1 MELKEMFYI
10 TEKDWYKLQAWAKLA
25 YDEDQNEISGLMTA
39 IPQKDG
45 RYKIGDVEILKQEN
59 SGANTELDGEA
70 VTEYKMKYAMKY
82 KDKRMKYVWWHSH
95 HTMGAFWSG
104 TDENEINAWENES
117 FSLALVINLRE
128 EYVFRVSLWKANG
141 LPIKEHYDIG
151 LTIERKQP
159 KISITESMKKKY
171 EELCADRVSH
181 VNTYTGY
188 RRNGWGQ
195 IQGRLFAK
203 NEVAL
208 NIETAYGQLIDEI
221 EKLFDGISDGSIK
234 VKEYKKKIK
243 KLSKTCSENK
253 LPFKPILFKGQMH
266 EILEQVMSSLAG
278 DAIEWTDI
286 TYKESIEDTYN
297 YNKGW
302 GRYGY

>member
-25 YDEDQNEISGLMTA
+25 YDEDKNEISGLMTA

-59 SGANTELDGEA
+59 SGTNTELDGEA

-128 EYVFRVSLWKANG
+128 EYVFRVSLWKASG
-141 LPIKEHYDIG
+141 LPIKEHYDID

-221 EKLFDGISDGSIK
+221 EKIFDGISDGSIK

-286 TYKESIEDTYN
+286 TYKESIEDTHN
-297 YNKGW
+297 YNQGW